1 VCEDRVGGGGMSL
14 GRTIAYLGCA
24 FSIGMFSAFN
34 NFTLSLWLT
43 GFTTSYVLINV
54 LGNGRSLLGA
64 VVSPLA
70 GAWSDRIWAG
80 WLGRRRPFILAGGL
94 ASALLL
100 ALTPLAGRL
109 VATEELGGVDGDLA
123 RVAPIVGMVLLFTL
137 TFNTMDDLHKALLA
151 DLTDGAEQNRLSALS
166 VVVNIGGQ
174 VGILVLG
181 FLIWSERV
189 PDSAFVLAAA
199 LMAGGLL
206 LTVVGLRE
214 PPLEVWA
221 AERRRTEGE
230 GGERLSLRMLRTRY
244 RGALVFCLVN
254 FCYWSGVNAVLPL
267 VSIYTVDILGA
278 TTGEAQLLPALLLLS
293 TTLLAIPMGWLG
305 TKLGKARVL
314 SAGFTIMGLAAMAGL
329 LITTKL
335 QGAALFFLAG
345 IGNSAVIVLAIPL
358 LADLVPRHHMGVAS
372 GFLAASGS
380 IAAPLASVVAGSL
393 SELYGP
399 RAIFGVMAVMTGV
412 AVGLMRLV
420 RTNEGLRIKN

>member
-1 VCEDRVGGGGMSL
+1 M
-14 GRTIAYLGCA
+14 
-24 FSIGMFSAFN
+24 
-34 NFTLSLWLT
+34 
-43 GFTTSYVLINV
+43 
-54 LGNGRSLLGA
+54 
-64 VVSPLA
+64 
-70 GAWSDRIWAG
+70 
-80 WLGRRRPFILAGGL
+80 
-94 ASALLL
+94 
-100 ALTPLAGRL
+100 
-109 VATEELGGVDGDLA
+109 
-123 RVAPIVGMVLLFTL
+123 
-137 TFNTMDDLHKALLA
+137 
-151 DLTDGAEQNRLSALS
+151 
-166 VVVNIGGQ
+166 
-174 VGILVLG
+174 
-181 FLIWSERV
+181 
-189 PDSAFVLAAA
+189 
-199 LMAGGLL
+199 
-206 LTVVGLRE
+206 VGLRE

-314 SAGFTIMGLAAMAGL
+314 SAGFAIMGLAAVAGL

-358 LADLVPRHHMGVAS
+358 LADLVPRHHMGAAS

-380 IAAPLASVVAGSL
+380 IAAPLASVVAGGL
-393 SELYGP
+393 SEVYGP